1 VIKWQCNA
9 DLSAKN
15 SFGFN
20 VNAERYLQ
28 VATVAELKAALDEV
42 QKHNWPLLI
51 LGGGS
56 NLVLREKIPGA
67 VISVNFTGI
76 NILAD
81 EDDQAIVEVGAGENW
96 HNFVGRSL
104 EMGLHGLENLA
115 LIPGSVGAAP
125 VQNIGAYGVELKD
138 CFHSLT
144 AFDRQTSEV
153 VQLNTQDCQ
162 FGYRE
167 SIFKSAEYGRYV
179 ILTVRFCLSSTFTP
193 NLSYGGLADA
203 LNKRGIDEPTAM
215 DVYSTVCAVR
225 SSKLPV
231 PTEVGNAGS
240 FFENPVIP
248 NAHFTFLK
256 QEFPNLVGYPDGE
269 NDHKVAAG
277 WLIDQLG
284 WKGHRG
290 EGVGV
295 YQNQALVL
303 INTGGGHADSLL
315 ALADKIKASVKQAYN
330 IDLRIEPR
338 IYPQ

>member
-1 VIKWQCNA
+1 MIKWQCNA

-28 VATVAELKAALDEV
+28 VGSVPELKAALDEV
-42 QKHNWPLLI
+42 QEYNWPLLI

-56 NLVLREKIPGA
+56 NLVLRDKIPGA

-153 VQLNTQDCQ
+153 VQLNIQDCQ
-162 FGYRE
+162 FSYRD
-167 SIFKSAEYGRYV
+167 SVFKSAEYGRYV
-179 ILTVRFCLSSTFTP
+179 ILTVRFCLSSTFMP

-203 LNKRGIDEPTAM
+203 LKKQGIDEPSAM
-215 DVYSTVCAVR
+215 DVYAAVCAVR
-225 SSKLPV
+225 SAKLPV

-240 FFENPVIP
+240 FFENPVIS
-248 NAHFTFLK
+248 NAHLEDLRG
-256 QEFPNLVGYPDGE
+256 EFPNIVGYPDGE
-269 NDHKVAAG
+269 EHHKVAAG

-303 INTGGGHADSLL
+303 INTGGGDADRLL